1 MYRIADLILRYKE
14 YVAALVLIVVCMI
27 MIATSSN
34 TQLRSFRTISVG
46 IIASVQSAFAW
57 VPNPYALQTEN
68 RALRQLVRDQAIE
81 LMQLREAGIKGEKLE
96 AMLGF
101 KERSPM
107 KLLTAEVIGKTVI
120 QARNFATLNVGA
132 KDGVAVGMPVIT
144 ERGLVG
150 RIVGLTPNYSTV
162 QLLLNRDTRLS
173 VMTLRGRNEGM
184 LTWDYVGGRNL
195 LLRQIEAVR
204 PQPKQDTIVTSG
216 YSELF
221 PENIT
226 VGTIASIEQEEGT
239 LFYRIVVT
247 PSVDF
252 ATLDEAFVVLHRP
265 NDERLKLQ
273 SRLDSIARADE
284 EGE

>member
-14 YVAALVLIVVCMI
+14 YVTALVLIVVSMI

-46 IIASVQSAFAW
+46 IIASVQSAFTW

-68 RALRQLVRDQAIE
+68 RSLRQLVRDQSVE
-81 LMQLREAGIKGEKLE
+81 LMDLREAGIKAERLREMLE
-96 AMLGF
+96 F
-101 KERSPM
+101 KQRSPM
-107 KLLTAEVIGKTVI
+107 KLLAAEVRGKSVI
-120 QARNFATLNVGA
+120 QARNFAVLNVGE
-132 KDGVAVGMPVIT
+132 KDGVREGMPVIT

-150 RIVGLTPNYSTV
+150 RIVGLTPNNSIV

-184 LTWDYVGGRNL
+184 LTWDYEGGRHM

-204 PQPKQDTIVTSG
+204 PQLKADTIVTSG
-216 YSELF
+216 YSELY
-221 PENIT
+221 PKNLT
-226 VGTIASIEQEEGT
+226 VGTIKSIEHEEGT
-239 LFYRIVVT
+239 LFYRIVID
-247 PSVDF
+247 PAVDF

-265 NDERLKLQ
+265 DDERLKLQ
-273 SRLDSIARADE
+273 STIDSLRDSDEDAR
-284 EGE
+284 

>member
-14 YVAALVLIVVCMI
+14 YVTALVLIVVAMI

-46 IIASVQSAFAW
+46 IIASVQSAFTW

-68 RALRQLVRDQAIE
+68 RSLRQLVRDQSVE
-81 LMQLREAGIKGEKLE
+81 LMELREAGIKAEKLRALLE
-96 AMLGF
+96 F

-107 KLLTAEVIGKTVI
+107 TLLASEVIGKSVI
-120 QARNFATLNVGA
+120 QARNYAALNVGE
-132 KDGVAVGMPVIT
+132 KDGVREGMPVIT

-150 RIVGLTPNYSTV
+150 RIVGLSPKYSIV

-173 VMTLRGRNEGM
+173 VMTLRGRNEGL
-184 LTWDYVGGRNL
+184 LTWDYEGGRHM

-216 YSELF
+216 YSALF

-226 VGTIASIEQEEGT
+226 VGTVRSIEQEEGT
-239 LFYRIVVT
+239 LFYRIVVE
-247 PSVDF
+247 PAVDF
-252 ATLDEAFVVLHRP
+252 ATLDEAFVVLQRP
-265 NDERLKLQ
+265 DDERLRIE
-273 SRLDSIARADE
+273 SRIDSMSRAN
-284 EGE
+284 EGGQ

>member
-14 YVAALVLIVVCMI
+14 YVTALVLIVISMI

-46 IIASVQSAFAW
+46 IIASVQSAFSW

-68 RALRQLVRDQAIE
+68 RALRQLVRDQSLE
-81 LMQLREAGIKGEKLE
+81 LMDLREAGIKVDRYRSLLE
-96 AMLGF
+96 F
-101 KERSPM
+101 KERSPL
-107 KLLTAEVIGKTVI
+107 KLLSAEVIAKSVI
-120 QARNFATLNVGA
+120 QARNFATLNVGE
-132 KDGVAVGMPVIT
+132 KDGVREGMPVIT

-150 RIVGLTPNYSTV
+150 RIIGLSPNYSIV
-162 QLLLNRDTRLS
+162 QLLLDRDTRLS

-184 LTWDYVGGRNL
+184 LTWDYTGGRHM

-221 PENIT
+221 PPNIN
-226 VGTIASIEQEEGT
+226 VGTIASIEQEEGS
-239 LFYRIVVT
+239 LFYKIVVT
-247 PSVDF
+247 PAVDF

-265 NDERLKLQ
+265 SEERLKLETK
-273 SRLDSIARADE
+273 LDSLRE
-284 EGE
+284 ESEGGE